1 MIVRKYLAHKNPD
14 GEYATDRGRRI
25 MGLKFHIG

>member
-1 MIVRKYLAHKNPD
+1 MVVRKFMAHKNPD
-14 GEYATDRGRRI
+14 GEYAPDRGKR